1 MISDLKQLNFLPAGG
16 RIALNAGGGVRMV
29 QKVRSRLFVFLS
41 YRYFFTLLLLSI
53 TLLCMGCAPA
63 VRYTRSADG
72 EIHLYVP
79 RDWDY
84 RKNYKVPQDRLQSI
98 IQEWIG
104 VRYKDGGMNRRGVDC
119 SGFVCLVFRELN
131 GTILPHSSRKM
142 HRLGKSVSIS
152 EARSGD
158 LVFFRG
164 GLFNTINHV
173 GIYIGYNKFAH
184 ASSSKG
190 VRYSS
195 LDESYYKKRFAEIRR
210 MF

>member
-1 MISDLKQLNFLPAGG
+1 MKPDATIRDRLICPYRKEYLYSSARLPLSAFLQF
-16 RIALNAGGGVRMV
+16 RY
-29 QKVRSRLFVFLS
+29 LFTVV
-41 YRYFFTLLLLSI
+41 LLLI
-53 TLLCMGCAPA
+53 TLLNIGCAPS
-63 VRYTRSADG
+63 VRYTRSANG

-84 RKNYKVPQDRLQSI
+84 RKNYKVPQDRLQTI

-104 VRYKDGGMNRRGVDC
+104 VRYKYGGMSRRGVDC

-131 GTILPHSSRKM
+131 GMVLPHSSRKM
-142 HRLGKSVSIS
+142 HRLGRSLSIS

-158 LVFFRG
+158 LVYFRG

-173 GIYIGYNKFAH
+173 GIYIGDNKFAH
-184 ASSSKG
+184 ASTSNG
-190 VRYSS
+190 VRFSS

-210 MF
+210 LF

>member
-1 MISDLKQLNFLPAGG
+1 MKPDEKIRDRLICPYRKENVNSA
-16 RIALNAGGGVRMV
+16 
-29 QKVRSRLFVFLS
+29 VRSLLSAFLTS
-41 YRYFFTLLLLSI
+41 RFPVILLLLLI
-53 TLLCMGCAPA
+53 ALHGIGCAPS

-84 RKNYKVPQDRLQSI
+84 RKNYKVPQDRLLSI
-98 IQEWIG
+98 IQGWIG
-104 VRYKDGGMNRRGVDC
+104 VRYKYGGMNRRGVDC
-119 SGFVCLVFRELN
+119 SGFVCLVYRDLN
-131 GTILPHSSRKM
+131 GMVLPHSSRKM
-142 HRLGKSVSIS
+142 HRLGRQLSIS

-173 GIYIGYNKFAH
+173 GIYISDNKFAH
-184 ASSSKG
+184 ASSSNG
-190 VRYSS
+190 VRFSS

-210 MF
+210 LF

>member
-1 MISDLKQLNFLPAGG
+1 
-16 RIALNAGGGVRMV
+16 MV

-41 YRYFFTLLLLSI
+41 YRSLFTPLLLLI
-53 TLLCMGCAPA
+53 ILLCIGCAPSI
-63 VRYTRSADG
+63 RYTRSANG
-72 EIHLYVP
+72 EVHLYVP

-84 RKNYKVPQDRLQSI
+84 RKNYKVPQDRLTTI
-98 IQEWIG
+98 IQGWIG
-104 VRYKDGGMNRRGVDC
+104 VRYKYAGMSRRGVDC
-119 SGFVCLVFRELN
+119 SGFVCLVYKELN
-131 GTILPHSSRKM
+131 GTVLPHSSRKM

-158 LVFFRG
+158 LVFFKG

-173 GIYIGYNKFAH
+173 GIYIVDNKFAH
-184 ASSSKG
+184 ASSSRG

-210 MF
+210 VF